1 MTKKIIFIVILL
13 VILGLGIFFIIKNKK
28 TEEEEVKIEKFYLS
42 DKYYANGDF
51 ISVDYKELKEL
62 NKDSYVLYTYNNFCI
77 FTIPCEDIFKEIM
90 VKDGIDVVSI
100 TFENFKKTDFYKE
113 VKLAPSILIIKE
125 GKIVTYLR
133 ADSDEDFDRY
143 QDTEAFEKWLNNY
156 IYLEKEASE

>member
-1 MTKKIIFIVILL
+1 
-13 VILGLGIFFIIKNKK
+13 
-28 TEEEEVKIEKFYLS
+28 
-42 DKYYANGDF
+42 
-51 ISVDYKELKEL
+51 
-62 NKDSYVLYTYNNFCI
+62 
-77 FTIPCEDIFKEIM
+77 M

-143 QDTEAFEKWLNNY
+143 QDTEAFEKWLNKY